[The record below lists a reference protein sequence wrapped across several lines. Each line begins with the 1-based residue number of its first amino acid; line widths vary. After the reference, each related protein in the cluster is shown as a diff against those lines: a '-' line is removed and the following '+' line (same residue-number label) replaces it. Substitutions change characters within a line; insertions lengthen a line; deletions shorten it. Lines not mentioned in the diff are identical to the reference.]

1 MNYQDQLKIVENDSN
16 LQIDL
21 KIIDLKIDLQNKAV
35 YREVVRGIVI
45 SGNKIL
51 VVYPKDELIYGTPGG
66 GIETNE
72 SKEDALKREML
83 EEVGATQIEIIAY
96 LGKITSYRKKFDEDI
111 NFIPTHHLYLV
122 DIKSWG
128 NQSLIAYEIALGLS
142 YDFMDIDEVI
152 KTNEQALL
160 KREQTYLDFYTNQ
173 TVLFKTIKKLM
184 MDQKI

>member
-1 MNYQDQLKIVENDSN
+1 MNYKAQM
-16 LQIDL
+16 
-21 KIIDLKIDLQNKAV
+21 KIINHSSDMMIDMEIIDKKIDLNHKAT
-35 YREVVRGIVI
+35 YRDVVRGIVI

-72 SKEDALKREML
+72 SKEEALKREML
-83 EEVGATQIEIIAY
+83 EEVGATELEIIAY

-142 YDFMDIDEVI
+142 YNFIDIDEVI

-160 KREQTYLDFYTNQ
+160 KREQKYLDFYTNQ

>member
-1 MNYQDQLKIVENDSN
+1 MNYKRQM
-16 LQIDL
+16 
-21 KIIDLKIDLQNKAV
+21 KIINHPSDMMINMEIIDKKIDLNHKAT

-45 SGNKIL
+45 SGKKIL
-51 VVYPKDELIYGTPGG
+51 VVYPKDERIYGTPGG
-66 GIETNE
+66 GIESNE
-72 SKEDALKREML
+72 SKEDALRREML
-83 EEVGATQIEIIAY
+83 EEVGANHLEIIFY
-96 LGKITSYRKKFDEDI
+96 LGKMTAYRKKFDEDP

-142 YDFMDIDEVI
+142 YDFIDIDEVI
-152 KTNEQALL
+152 ETNEQALL
-160 KREQTYLDFYTNQ
+160 KRKQTYLDFYTNQ

>member
-1 MNYQDQLKIVENDSN
+1 MNYKVQM
-16 LQIDL
+16 
-21 KIIDLKIDLQNKAV
+21 KIINHSSDMMIDMEIIDKKIDLNHKAT
-35 YREVVRGIVI
+35 YRDVVRGIVI

-72 SKEDALKREML
+72 SKEEALKREML
-83 EEVGATQIEIIAY
+83 EEVGATQLEIIAY
-96 LGKITSYRKKFDEDI
+96 LGKITSYRKKFDEDL

-142 YDFMDIDEVI
+142 YNFMDIDEVI
-152 KTNEQALL
+152 ETNEQALL
-160 KREQTYLDFYTNQ
+160 KREQKYLDFYTNQ